1 MQNLNWQRTDLI
13 DESEEV
19 VLHQTKEQKDTLKQ
33 SSGIQIEDRTAGR
46 VKITDV
52 QVDAD
57 GEQQIGK
64 REGKY
69 ITLSVPTLTI
79 DDHDGFEQLEK
90 ALLANFKTMHES
102 ISWKAEDKILIIGL
116 GNRTITPDAIGPY
129 VIDHLHSLDHI
140 DDKFVMYAPGV
151 TGQTGYETGEFV
163 AAIAERLQ
171 PKLIIVVD
179 ALATR
184 ASGRLC
190 KTIQLTDTGIH
201 PGSGVGNQRKEISNE
216 VLGIPVTA
224 IGIPTVVD
232 APVLIAD
239 AVEVML
245 RSIAARVAE
254 RGKPSS
260 KLSLSSWQPDIN
272 KELDMSLVTPIFGEW
287 ATWSKEERQ
296 QLFEE
301 TFAASHSQLMVTPKE
316 ADYWIDRYA
325 TLISTMLTN
334 WANDL

>member
-1 MQNLNWQRTDLI
+1 MQNFNWQRTDLI

-19 VLHQTKEQKDTLKQ
+19 VLHRTKEQKDKLKE
-33 SSGIQIEDRTAGR
+33 SSGIQIEEQSAGR

-52 QVDAD
+52 LVDAE
-57 GEQQIGK
+57 GEKQIGK
-64 REGKY
+64 KKGKY
-69 ITLSVPTLTI
+69 ITLSVPTLTLE
-79 DDHDGFEQLEK
+79 DQDGFEQLEK
-90 ALLANFKTMHES
+90 ELLVNFKKMHES
-102 ISWKAEDKILIIGL
+102 MSWKEDDKILIIGL

-129 VIDHLHSLDHI
+129 LIDHLHSLDVI
-140 DDKFVMYAPGV
+140 DEKFVMYAPGV

-163 AAIAERLQ
+163 AALAERLK

-184 ASGRLC
+184 ASDRLC

-201 PGSGVGNQRKEISNE
+201 PGSGVGNHRKEISYE
-216 VLGIPVTA
+216 MLGIPVTA

-254 RGKPSS
+254 RSKPSS
-260 KLSLSSWQPDIN
+260 KLSLSSWQPDIT
-272 KELDMSLVTPIFGEW
+272 KELDMSLVQPIFGEW

-296 QLFEE
+296 QLFAE
-301 TFAASHSQLMVTPKE
+301 TFAGSHTQLMVTPKE
-316 ADYWIDRYA
+316 ADYWVDKYA
-325 TLISTMLTN
+325 KLVSSMLMK
-334 WANDL
+334 WANNL

>member
-19 VLHQTKEQKDTLKQ
+19 VLHQTKEQKETLEQ
-33 SSGIQIEDRTAGR
+33 SSGIQVEDRTAGR

-52 QVDAD
+52 LVNAE
-57 GEQQIGK
+57 GEKQIGK
-64 REGKY
+64 KEGQY
-69 ITLSVPTLTI
+69 ITLSVPTLRL
-79 DDHDGFEQLEK
+79 DDHDGFEQLENE
-90 ALLANFKTMHES
+90 LLENFKKMHEAL
-102 ISWKAEDKILIIGL
+102 SWNKDDKILIIGL

-129 VIDHLHSLDHI
+129 LIDHLHSLDVI
-140 DDKFVMYAPGV
+140 DEKFVMYAPGV

-163 AAIAERLQ
+163 AAIAERLK

-184 ASGRLC
+184 ASTRLC
-190 KTIQLTDTGIH
+190 KTIQLTNTGIH
-201 PGSGVGNQRKEISNE
+201 PGSGVGNQRKEISYE
-216 VLGIPVTA
+216 MLGIPVTA

-239 AVEVML
+239 AVELML

-254 RGKPSS
+254 RSKPSS

-272 KELDMSLVTPIFGEW
+272 KEVDMSLVKPIFGEW

-301 TFAASHSQLMVTPKE
+301 TFAGSHTQLMVTPKE
-316 ADYWIDRYA
+316 ADYWIDSYA
-325 TLISTMLTN
+325 KLVSSMLMK
-334 WANDL
+334 WANKL

>member
-19 VLHQTKEQKDTLKQ
+19 VLHQTKEQKETLEQ
-33 SSGIQIEDRTAGR
+33 SSGIQVEDRTAGR

-52 QVDAD
+52 LVNAE
-57 GEQQIGK
+57 GEKQIGK
-64 REGKY
+64 KEGQY
-69 ITLSVPTLTI
+69 ITLSVPTLRL
-79 DDHDGFEQLEK
+79 DDHDGFEQLENE
-90 ALLANFKTMHES
+90 LLVNFQKMHEA
-102 ISWKAEDKILIIGL
+102 ISWNKDDKILIIGL

-129 VIDHLHSLDHI
+129 LIDHLHSLDVI
-140 DDKFVMYAPGV
+140 DEKFVMYAPGV

-163 AAIAERLQ
+163 AAIAERLK

-184 ASGRLC
+184 ASNRLC
-190 KTIQLTDTGIH
+190 KTIQLTNTGIH
-201 PGSGVGNQRKEISNE
+201 PGSGVGNQRKEISYE
-216 VLGIPVTA
+216 MLGIPVTA

-239 AVEVML
+239 AVELML

-254 RGKPSS
+254 RSKPSS
-260 KLSLSSWQPDIN
+260 KLSLSSWQPDIH
-272 KELDMSLVTPIFGEW
+272 KDVDMSLVKPIFGEW

-301 TFAASHSQLMVTPKE
+301 TFAGSHTQLMVTPKE
-316 ADYWIDRYA
+316 ADYWIDSYA
-325 TLISTMLTN
+325 KLVSSMLMK
-334 WANDL
+334 WANKL

>member
-1 MQNLNWQRTDLI
+1 MQNFNWYRTDLI

-19 VLHQTKEQKDTLKQ
+19 VVHQTKEQKEKLKQ
-33 SSGIQIEDRTAGR
+33 SSGVQIEDRTAGR

-52 QVDAD
+52 LVD
-57 GEQQIGK
+57 GEGEKQIGK
-64 REGKY
+64 KEGQY
-69 ITLSVPTLTI
+69 ITLSVPTLTLE
-79 DDHDGFEQLEK
+79 DQDGFIQLEQE
-90 ALLANFKTMHES
+90 LLENFKKLHES
-102 ISWKAEDKILIIGL
+102 LSWQEDDKILIIGL

-129 VIDHLHSLDHI
+129 LIDHLHSLDVI

-163 AAIAERLQ
+163 AAIAERLK
-171 PKLIIVVD
+171 PKLVIVVD

-184 ASGRLC
+184 ASNRLC
-190 KTIQLTDTGIH
+190 KTIQLTNTGIH
-201 PGSGVGNQRKEISNE
+201 PGSGVGNQRQEISYE
-216 VLGIPVTA
+216 MLGIPVTA

-254 RGKPSS
+254 RSKPSS
-260 KLSLSSWQPDIN
+260 KLSLSSWQPNID
-272 KELDMSLVTPIFGEW
+272 KELDMSLVEPIFGEW
-287 ATWSKEERQ
+287 ATWTREERQ

-301 TFAASHSQLMVTPKE
+301 TFAASHRQLMVTPKE

-325 TLISTMLTN
+325 NLVASMLMN
-334 WANDL
+334 WASDL

>member
-19 VLHQTKEQKDTLKQ
+19 VLHQTKEQKDTLEQ

-52 QVDAD
+52 LVDSE
-57 GEQQIGK
+57 GEKQIGK
-64 REGKY
+64 KEGQY
-69 ITLSVPTLTI
+69 ITLSVPTLTL
-79 DDHDGFEQLEK
+79 DDHDGFEQLENE
-90 ALLANFKTMHES
+90 LLVNFKKLHEA
-102 ISWKAEDKILIIGL
+102 ISWNKDDKILIIGL

-129 VIDHLHSLDHI
+129 LIDHLHSLDVI
-140 DDKFVMYAPGV
+140 DEKFVMYAPGV

-163 AAIAERLQ
+163 AAIAERLK

-184 ASGRLC
+184 ASNRLC
-190 KTIQLTDTGIH
+190 KTIQLTNTGIH
-201 PGSGVGNQRKEISNE
+201 PGSGVGNQRKEISYE
-216 VLGIPVTA
+216 MLGIPVTA

-239 AVEVML
+239 AVELMM

-254 RGKPSS
+254 RSKPSS

-272 KELDMSLVTPIFGEW
+272 KELDMSVVKPIFGEW

-301 TFAASHSQLMVTPKE
+301 TFAGSHTQLMVTPKE
-316 ADYWIDRYA
+316 ADYWIDNYA
-325 TLISTMLTN
+325 KLVSSMLMK
-334 WANDL
+334 WANKL

>member
-19 VLHQTKEQKDTLKQ
+19 VLHQTKEQKDTLEQ

-52 QVDAD
+52 LVDSE
-57 GEQQIGK
+57 GEKKIGK
-64 REGKY
+64 KEGQY
-69 ITLSVPTLTI
+69 ITLSVPTLTL
-79 DDHDGFEQLEK
+79 DDHDGFEQLENE
-90 ALLANFKTMHES
+90 LLVNFKKMHEA
-102 ISWKAEDKILIIGL
+102 ISWNKDDKILIIGL

-129 VIDHLHSLDHI
+129 LIDHLHSLDVI
-140 DDKFVMYAPGV
+140 DEKFVMYAPGV

-163 AAIAERLQ
+163 AAIAERLK

-184 ASGRLC
+184 ASNRLC
-190 KTIQLTDTGIH
+190 KTIQLTNTGIH
-201 PGSGVGNQRKEISNE
+201 PGSGVGNQRKEISYE
-216 VLGIPVTA
+216 MLGIPVTA

-239 AVEVML
+239 AVELMM

-254 RGKPSS
+254 RSKPSS

-272 KELDMSLVTPIFGEW
+272 KELDMSLVKPIFGEW
-287 ATWSKEERQ
+287 ATWTKEERQ

-301 TFAASHSQLMVTPKE
+301 TFAGSHTQLMVTPKE
-316 ADYWIDRYA
+316 ADYWIDNYA
-325 TLISTMLTN
+325 KLVSSMLMK
-334 WANDL
+334 WANKL

>member
-1 MQNLNWQRTDLI
+1 MENFNWQRTDLI

-19 VLHQTKEQKDTLKQ
+19 VVHQTKEQKEKLEQ
-33 SSGIQIEDRTAGR
+33 SSGIQIVDRNAGR

-52 QVDAD
+52 LVDAE
-57 GEQQIGK
+57 GEKQIGK
-64 REGKY
+64 KEGQY
-69 ITLSVPTLTI
+69 ITLSVPTLTLE
-79 DDHDGFEQLEK
+79 DQDGFTQLEQE
-90 ALLANFKTMHES
+90 LLVNFKKLHES
-102 ISWKAEDKILIIGL
+102 LSWQEDDKILIVGL

-129 VIDHLHSLDHI
+129 LIDHLHSLDVI
-140 DDKFVMYAPGV
+140 DEKFVMYAPGV

-184 ASGRLC
+184 ASNRLC
-190 KTIQLTDTGIH
+190 KTIQLTNTGIH
-201 PGSGVGNQRKEISNE
+201 PGSGVGNQRQEISYE
-216 VLGIPVTA
+216 MLGIPVTA

-239 AVEVML
+239 AVETML

-254 RGKPSS
+254 RSKPSS
-260 KLSLSSWQPDIN
+260 KLSLSSWQPDIS
-272 KELDMSLVTPIFGEW
+272 KDLDMTLVQPIFGEW
-287 ATWSKEERQ
+287 ATWTKEERQ

-301 TFAASHSQLMVTPKE
+301 TFAGSHTQLMVTPKE

-325 TLISTMLTN
+325 RLVASMLMN
-334 WANDL
+334 WASEL

>member
-1 MQNLNWQRTDLI
+1 MQNYNWQRTDLI

-19 VLHQTKEQKDTLKQ
+19 VLHRTKEQKDKLKE
-33 SSGIQIEDRTAGR
+33 SSGIQIEEQSAGR

-52 QVDAD
+52 LVDAE
-57 GEQQIGK
+57 GEKQIGK
-64 REGKY
+64 KKGKY
-69 ITLSVPTLTI
+69 ITLSVPTLTLE
-79 DDHDGFEQLEK
+79 DQDGFEQLEK
-90 ALLANFKTMHES
+90 ELLVNFKKMHES
-102 ISWKAEDKILIIGL
+102 MSWKEDDKILIIGL

-129 VIDHLHSLDHI
+129 LIDYLHSLDVI
-140 DDKFVMYAPGV
+140 DEKFVMYAPGV

-163 AAIAERLQ
+163 AALAERLK

-184 ASGRLC
+184 ASDRLC

-201 PGSGVGNQRKEISNE
+201 PGSGVGNHRKEISYE
-216 VLGIPVTA
+216 MLGIPVTA

-254 RGKPSS
+254 RSKPSS
-260 KLSLSSWQPDIN
+260 KLSLSSWQPDIT
-272 KELDMSLVTPIFGEW
+272 KELDMSLVQPIFGEW

-296 QLFEE
+296 QLFAEI
-301 TFAASHSQLMVTPKE
+301 FAGSHTQLMVTPKE
-316 ADYWIDRYA
+316 ADYWVDKYA
-325 TLISTMLTN
+325 KLVSSMLMK
-334 WANDL
+334 WANNL

>member
-19 VLHQTKEQKDTLKQ
+19 VLHQTKEQKETLEQ

-52 QVDAD
+52 LVNAE
-57 GEQQIGK
+57 GEKQIGK
-64 REGKY
+64 KEGQY
-69 ITLSVPTLTI
+69 ITLSVPTLRL
-79 DDHDGFEQLEK
+79 DDHDGFDQLENE
-90 ALLANFKTMHES
+90 LLENFQKMHEA
-102 ISWKAEDKILIIGL
+102 ISWNKEDKILIIGL

-129 VIDHLHSLDHI
+129 LIDHLHSLDVI
-140 DDKFVMYAPGV
+140 DEKFVMYAPGV

-163 AAIAERLQ
+163 AAIAERLK

-184 ASGRLC
+184 ASNRLC
-190 KTIQLTDTGIH
+190 KTIQLTNTGIH
-201 PGSGVGNQRKEISNE
+201 PGSGVGNQRKEISYE
-216 VLGIPVTA
+216 MLGIPVTA

-239 AVEVML
+239 AVELML

-254 RGKPSS
+254 RSKPSS
-260 KLSLSSWQPDIN
+260 KLSLSSWQPDIH
-272 KELDMSLVTPIFGEW
+272 KELDMSLVKPIFGEW

-301 TFAASHSQLMVTPKE
+301 TFAGSHTQLMVTPKE
-316 ADYWIDRYA
+316 ADYWIDSYA
-325 TLISTMLTN
+325 KLVSSMLMK
-334 WANDL
+334 WANKL

>member
-1 MQNLNWQRTDLI
+1 MQNFNWQRTDLI

-19 VLHQTKEQKDTLKQ
+19 VLHRTKEQKDKLKE
-33 SSGIQIEDRTAGR
+33 SSGIQIEEQSAGR

-52 QVDAD
+52 LVDPE
-57 GEQQIGK
+57 GEKQIGK
-64 REGKY
+64 KKGKY
-69 ITLSVPTLTI
+69 ITLSVPTLTLE
-79 DDHDGFEQLEK
+79 DQDGFEQLEK
-90 ALLANFKTMHES
+90 ELLVNFKKMHES
-102 ISWKAEDKILIIGL
+102 MSWKEDDKILIIGL

-129 VIDHLHSLDHI
+129 LIDHLHSLDVI
-140 DDKFVMYAPGV
+140 DEKFVMYAPGV

-163 AAIAERLQ
+163 AALAERLK

-184 ASGRLC
+184 ASDRLC

-201 PGSGVGNQRKEISNE
+201 PGSGVGNHRKEISYE
-216 VLGIPVTA
+216 MLGIPVTA

-254 RGKPSS
+254 RSKPSS
-260 KLSLSSWQPDIN
+260 KLSLSSWQPDIT
-272 KELDMSLVTPIFGEW
+272 KELDMSLVQPIFGEW

-296 QLFEE
+296 QLFAE
-301 TFAASHSQLMVTPKE
+301 TFAGSHTQLMVTPKE
-316 ADYWIDRYA
+316 ADYWVDKYA
-325 TLISTMLTN
+325 KLVSSMLMK
-334 WANDL
+334 WANNL

>member
-1 MQNLNWQRTDLI
+1 MQNYNWQRTDLI

-19 VLHQTKEQKDTLKQ
+19 VLHRTKEQKDKLKE
-33 SSGIQIEDRTAGR
+33 SSGIQIEEQSAGR

-52 QVDAD
+52 LVDPE
-57 GEQQIGK
+57 GEKQIGK
-64 REGKY
+64 KKGKY
-69 ITLSVPTLTI
+69 ITLSVPTLTLE
-79 DDHDGFEQLEK
+79 DQDGFEQLEK
-90 ALLANFKTMHES
+90 ELLVNFKKMHES
-102 ISWKAEDKILIIGL
+102 MSWKEDDKILIIGL

-129 VIDHLHSLDHI
+129 LIDHLHSLDVI
-140 DDKFVMYAPGV
+140 DEKFVMYAPGV

-163 AAIAERLQ
+163 AALAERLK

-184 ASGRLC
+184 ASDRLC

-201 PGSGVGNQRKEISNE
+201 PGSGVGNHRKEISYE
-216 VLGIPVTA
+216 MLGIPVTA

-254 RGKPSS
+254 RSKPSS
-260 KLSLSSWQPDIN
+260 KLSLSSWQPDIT
-272 KELDMSLVTPIFGEW
+272 KELDMSLVQPIFGEW

-296 QLFEE
+296 QLFAE
-301 TFAASHSQLMVTPKE
+301 TFAGSHTQLMVTPKE
-316 ADYWIDRYA
+316 ADYWVDKYA
-325 TLISTMLTN
+325 KLVSSMLMK
-334 WANDL
+334 WANNL

>member
-19 VLHQTKEQKDTLKQ
+19 VLHQTKEQKDTLEQ

-52 QVDAD
+52 LVDSE
-57 GEQQIGK
+57 GEKQIGK
-64 REGKY
+64 KEGQY
-69 ITLSVPTLTI
+69 ITLSVPTLTL
-79 DDHDGFEQLEK
+79 DDHDGFEQLENE
-90 ALLANFKTMHES
+90 LLVNFKKMHEA
-102 ISWKAEDKILIIGL
+102 ISWNKDDKILIIGL

-129 VIDHLHSLDHI
+129 LIDHLHSLDVI
-140 DDKFVMYAPGV
+140 DEKFVMYAPGV

-163 AAIAERLQ
+163 AAIAERLK

-184 ASGRLC
+184 ASNRLC
-190 KTIQLTDTGIH
+190 KTIQLTNTGIH
-201 PGSGVGNQRKEISNE
+201 PGSGVGNQRKEISYE
-216 VLGIPVTA
+216 MLGIPVTA

-239 AVEVML
+239 AVELML

-254 RGKPSS
+254 RSKPSS
-260 KLSLSSWQPDIN
+260 KLSLSSWQPDIH
-272 KELDMSLVTPIFGEW
+272 KDVDMSLVKPIFGEW

-301 TFAASHSQLMVTPKE
+301 TFAGSHTQLMVTPKE
-316 ADYWIDRYA
+316 ADYWIDSYA
-325 TLISTMLTN
+325 KLVSSMLMK
-334 WANDL
+334 WANKL

>member
-13 DESEEV
+13 DESDEV
-19 VLHQTKEQKDTLKQ
+19 VLHQTREQKETLEQ
-33 SSGIQIEDRTAGR
+33 SSGVQVEDRNAGR

-52 QVDAD
+52 QVNPE
-57 GEQQIGK
+57 GEKQIGK
-64 REGKY
+64 KEGQY
-69 ITLSVPTLTI
+69 ITLSVPTLTLE
-79 DDHDGFEQLEK
+79 DKDGFQQLEE
-90 ALLANFKTMHES
+90 ALLSNFKKLHES
-102 ISWKAEDKILIIGL
+102 ISWKNDDKILIIGL

-129 VIDHLHSLDHI
+129 LIDHLHSLEQI

-163 AAIAERLQ
+163 AALAERLK

-184 ASGRLC
+184 ASSRLC

-201 PGSGVGNQRKEISNE
+201 PGSGVGNKRQEISFE
-216 VLGIPVTA
+216 MLGVPVTA
-224 IGIPTVVD
+224 IGVPTVVD

-239 AVEVML
+239 AVEQML

-272 KELDMSLVTPIFGEW
+272 KELDMSLITPIFGEW

-316 ADYWIDRYA
+316 ADYWIDKYA
-325 TLISTMLTN
+325 TLISSMLMK
-334 WANDL
+334 WASEL

>member
-1 MQNLNWQRTDLI
+1 MQNFNWQRTDLI

-19 VLHQTKEQKDTLKQ
+19 VLHRTKEQKDKLKE
-33 SSGIQIEDRTAGR
+33 SSGIQIEDLTAGR

-52 QVDAD
+52 LVDPE
-57 GEQQIGK
+57 GEKQIGK
-64 REGKY
+64 KKGKY
-69 ITLSVPTLTI
+69 ITLSVPTLTLE
-79 DDHDGFEQLEK
+79 DQDGFEQLEK
-90 ALLANFKTMHES
+90 ELLVNFKKMHES
-102 ISWKAEDKILIIGL
+102 MSWKEDDKILIIGL

-129 VIDHLHSLDHI
+129 LIDHLHSLDVI
-140 DDKFVMYAPGV
+140 DEKFVMYAPGV

-163 AAIAERLQ
+163 AALAERLK

-184 ASGRLC
+184 ASDRLC

-201 PGSGVGNQRKEISNE
+201 PGSGVGNHRKEISYE
-216 VLGIPVTA
+216 MLGIPVTA

-254 RGKPSS
+254 RSKPSS
-260 KLSLSSWQPDIN
+260 KLSLSSWQPDIT
-272 KELDMSLVTPIFGEW
+272 KELDMSLVQPIFGEW

-296 QLFEE
+296 QLFAE
-301 TFAASHSQLMVTPKE
+301 TFAGSHTQLMVTPKE
-316 ADYWIDRYA
+316 ADYWVDKYA
-325 TLISTMLTN
+325 KLVSSMLMK
-334 WANDL
+334 WANNL

>member
-1 MQNLNWQRTDLI
+1 MQNFNWQRTDLI

-19 VLHQTKEQKDTLKQ
+19 VLHQTKEQKDTLKE
-33 SSGIQIEDRTAGR
+33 SSGIQIEDINAGR

-52 QVDAD
+52 LVDAE
-57 GEQQIGK
+57 GEKQIGK
-64 REGKY
+64 KKGKY
-69 ITLSVPTLTI
+69 ITLSVPTLTLE
-79 DDHDGFEQLEK
+79 DQDGFEQLEK
-90 ALLANFKTMHES
+90 ELLAYFKKMHKS
-102 ISWKAEDKILIIGL
+102 MSWKEDDKILIIGL

-129 VIDHLHSLDHI
+129 LIDHLHSLDVI
-140 DDKFVMYAPGV
+140 DEKFVMYAPGV

-163 AAIAERLQ
+163 AALAERLK

-179 ALATR
+179 ALATK
-184 ASGRLC
+184 ASDRLC

-201 PGSGVGNQRKEISNE
+201 PGSGVGNQRKEISYE
-216 VLGIPVTA
+216 MLGIPVTA

-245 RSIAARVAE
+245 RSIAARVSE
-254 RGKPSS
+254 RSKPSS

-272 KELDMSLVTPIFGEW
+272 KELDMSLVQPIFGEW

-296 QLFEE
+296 QLFAE
-301 TFAASHSQLMVTPKE
+301 TFAGSHTQLMVTPKE
-316 ADYWIDRYA
+316 ADYWVDKYA
-325 TLISTMLTN
+325 KLVSSMLMK
-334 WANDL
+334 WANNL

>member
-1 MQNLNWQRTDLI
+1 MQNFNWQRTDLI

-19 VLHQTKEQKDTLKQ
+19 VLHQTKEQKDKLKE
-33 SSGIQIEDRTAGR
+33 SSGIQIEDRNTGR

-52 QVDAD
+52 LVNAE
-57 GEQQIGK
+57 GEKQIGK
-64 REGKY
+64 KKGKY
-69 ITLSVPTLTI
+69 ITLSVPTLTLE
-79 DDHDGFEQLEK
+79 DQDGFEQLEEE
-90 ALLANFKTMHES
+90 LLVNFKNMHES
-102 ISWKAEDKILIIGL
+102 MSWKEDDKILIIGL

-129 VIDHLHSLDHI
+129 LIDHLHSLDVI
-140 DDKFVMYAPGV
+140 DEKFVMYAPGV

-163 AAIAERLQ
+163 AALAERLK

-184 ASGRLC
+184 ASDRLC

-201 PGSGVGNQRKEISNE
+201 PGSGVGNQRKEISYE
-216 VLGIPVTA
+216 MLGIPVTA
-224 IGIPTVVD
+224 IGVPTVVD

-254 RGKPSS
+254 RSKPSS

-272 KELDMSLVTPIFGEW
+272 KELDMSLVEPIFGEW

-296 QLFEE
+296 ELFAE
-301 TFAASHSQLMVTPKE
+301 TFAASHKQLMVTPKE
-316 ADYWIDRYA
+316 ADYWVDKYA
-325 TLISTMLTN
+325 ILVSSMLMK
-334 WANDL
+334 WANNL

>member
-1 MQNLNWQRTDLI
+1 MQNFNWQRTDLI

-19 VLHQTKEQKDTLKQ
+19 VLHQTKEQKEKLEE
-33 SSGIQIEDRTAGR
+33 SSGVQIEDRNAGR

-52 QVDAD
+52 VVNAE
-57 GEQQIGK
+57 GEQKIGK
-64 REGKY
+64 KKGQY
-69 ITLSVPTLTI
+69 ITLSVPTLTLE
-79 DDHDGFEQLEK
+79 DRDGFEQLEK
-90 ALLANFKTMHES
+90 ELLMNFKKMHES
-102 ISWKAEDKILIIGL
+102 MTWKEDDKILIIGL

-129 VIDHLHSLDHI
+129 LIDHLHSLDVI
-140 DDKFVMYAPGV
+140 DEKFVMYAPGV

-163 AAIAERLQ
+163 AAIAERLK

-184 ASGRLC
+184 ASDRLC
-190 KTIQLTDTGIH
+190 KTIQLTNTGIH
-201 PGSGVGNQRKEISNE
+201 PGSGVGNKRKEISYE
-216 VLGIPVTA
+216 MLGIPVTA

-245 RSIAARVAE
+245 RSIAARVSE
-254 RGKPSS
+254 RSKPSS

-272 KELDMSLVTPIFGEW
+272 KELDMSLVQPIFGEW

-296 QLFEE
+296 QLFAE
-301 TFAASHSQLMVTPKE
+301 TFEGSHTQLMVTPKE
-316 ADYWIDRYA
+316 ADYWIDNYA
-325 TLISTMLTN
+325 KLLSSMLMN
-334 WANDL
+334 WANNL

>member
-1 MQNLNWQRTDLI
+1 MQNYNWQRTDLI

-19 VLHQTKEQKDTLKQ
+19 VLHRTKEQKDKLKE
-33 SSGIQIEDRTAGR
+33 SSGIQIEEQSAGR

-52 QVDAD
+52 LVDAE
-57 GEQQIGK
+57 GEKQIGK
-64 REGKY
+64 KKGKY
-69 ITLSVPTLTI
+69 ITLSVPTLTLE
-79 DDHDGFEQLEK
+79 DQDGFEQLEK
-90 ALLANFKTMHES
+90 ELLVNFKKMHES
-102 ISWKAEDKILIIGL
+102 MSWKEDDKILIIGL

-129 VIDHLHSLDHI
+129 LIDHLHSLDVI
-140 DDKFVMYAPGV
+140 DEKFVMYAPGV

-163 AAIAERLQ
+163 AALAERLK

-184 ASGRLC
+184 ASDRLC

-201 PGSGVGNQRKEISNE
+201 PGSGVGNHRKEISYE
-216 VLGIPVTA
+216 MLGIPVTA

-254 RGKPSS
+254 RSKPSS
-260 KLSLSSWQPDIN
+260 KLSLSSWQPDIT
-272 KELDMSLVTPIFGEW
+272 KELDMSLVQPIFGEW

-296 QLFEE
+296 QLFAE
-301 TFAASHSQLMVTPKE
+301 TFAGSHTQLMVTPKE
-316 ADYWIDRYA
+316 ADYWVDKYA
-325 TLISTMLTN
+325 KLVSSMLMK
-334 WANDL
+334 WANNL

>member
-19 VLHQTKEQKDTLKQ
+19 VLHQTKEQKDTLEQ

-52 QVDAD
+52 VVDSE
-57 GEQQIGK
+57 GEKQIGK
-64 REGKY
+64 KEGQY
-69 ITLSVPTLTI
+69 ITLSVPTLTL
-79 DDHDGFEQLEK
+79 DDHDGFEQLENE
-90 ALLANFKTMHES
+90 LLVNFKKMHEA
-102 ISWKAEDKILIIGL
+102 ISWNKDDKILIIGL

-129 VIDHLHSLDHI
+129 LIDHLHSLDVI
-140 DDKFVMYAPGV
+140 DEKFVMYAPGV

-163 AAIAERLQ
+163 AAIAERLK

-184 ASGRLC
+184 ASNRLC
-190 KTIQLTDTGIH
+190 KTIQVTNTGIH
-201 PGSGVGNQRKEISNE
+201 PGSGVGNQRKEISYE
-216 VLGIPVTA
+216 MLGIPVTA

-239 AVEVML
+239 AVELMM

-254 RGKPSS
+254 RSKPSS

-272 KELDMSLVTPIFGEW
+272 KELDMSLVKPIFGEW

-301 TFAASHSQLMVTPKE
+301 TFAGSHTQLMVTPKE
-316 ADYWIDRYA
+316 ADYWIDNYA
-325 TLISTMLTN
+325 KLVSSMLMK
-334 WANDL
+334 WANKL

>member
-19 VLHQTKEQKDTLKQ
+19 VLHQTKEQKETLEQ
-33 SSGIQIEDRTAGR
+33 SNGVQIEDRNAGR

-52 QVDAD
+52 LVSAE
-57 GEQQIGK
+57 GEKQIGK
-64 REGKY
+64 KKGQY
-69 ITLSVPTLTI
+69 ITLSVPTLNLN
-79 DDHDGFEQLEK
+79 DHDGFEQLENE
-90 ALLANFKTMHES
+90 LLVNFKKMHES
-102 ISWKAEDKILIIGL
+102 MSWKEDDKILIIGL

-129 VIDHLHSLDHI
+129 LIDHLHSLDVI
-140 DDKFVMYAPGV
+140 DAKFVMYAPGV

-163 AAIAERLQ
+163 AALAERLQ

-184 ASGRLC
+184 ASNRLC
-190 KTIQLTDTGIH
+190 KTIQLTNTGIH
-201 PGSGVGNQRKEISNE
+201 PGSGVGNQRKEISYE
-216 VLGIPVTA
+216 MLGIPVTA

-239 AVEVML
+239 AVENMI
-245 RSIAARVAE
+245 RSIAARVEE
-254 RGKPSS
+254 RSKPSS

-272 KELDMSLVTPIFGEW
+272 KEVDMSLVKPIFGEW

-301 TFAASHSQLMVTPKE
+301 TFAGSHTQLMVTPKE
-316 ADYWIDRYA
+316 ADYWIDKYA
-325 TLISTMLTN
+325 KLVSSMLMK
-334 WANDL
+334 WANNL

>member
-19 VLHQTKEQKDTLKQ
+19 VLHQTKEQKDTLEQ

-52 QVDAD
+52 LVDSE
-57 GEQQIGK
+57 GEKQIGK
-64 REGKY
+64 KEGQY
-69 ITLSVPTLTI
+69 ITLSVPTLTL
-79 DDHDGFEQLEK
+79 DDHDGFEQLENE
-90 ALLANFKTMHES
+90 LLVNFKKMHEA
-102 ISWKAEDKILIIGL
+102 ISWNKDDKILIIGL

-129 VIDHLHSLDHI
+129 LIDHLHSLDVI
-140 DDKFVMYAPGV
+140 DEKFVMYAPGV

-163 AAIAERLQ
+163 AAIAERLK

-184 ASGRLC
+184 ASNRLC
-190 KTIQLTDTGIH
+190 KTIQLTNTGIH
-201 PGSGVGNQRKEISNE
+201 PGSGVGNQRKEISYE
-216 VLGIPVTA
+216 MLGIPVTA

-239 AVEVML
+239 AVELMM

-254 RGKPSS
+254 RSKPSS

-272 KELDMSLVTPIFGEW
+272 KELDMSVVKPIFGEW

-301 TFAASHSQLMVTPKE
+301 TFAGSHTQLMVTPKE
-316 ADYWIDRYA
+316 ADYWIDNYA
-325 TLISTMLTN
+325 KLVSTMLMK
-334 WANDL
+334 WANKL